1 MALFGWPELILILVI
16 LVFLF
21 GATKMKDFAKG
32 IGEGVKE
39 FRTAVKEPPSEN
51 NDEKKETIINAAEK
65 MGIETKGKDI
75 QQILKEME
83 EKTTEK

>member
-21 GATKMKDFAKG
+21 GATKMKGFAKG
-32 IGEGVKE
+32 IGEGIRE
-39 FRTAVKEPPSEN
+39 FKTAVKEPPNDSE
-51 NDEKKETIINAAEK
+51 EKKETIINAAEK
-65 MGIETKGKDI
+65 MGIETKGKAL

-83 EKTTEK
+83 EKASQS

>member
-32 IGEGVKE
+32 IGEGVRE
-39 FRTAVKEPPSEN
+39 FKTAVKETP
-51 NDEKKETIINAAEK
+51 NDNEEKKETIINAAEK

-75 QQILKEME
+75 PQILKEME
-83 EKTTEK
+83 EKASQS